1 MNKYTELSDFEI
13 NKKVAYL
20 FLDAGYYEINSYRQ
34 EVMYFRSGS
43 GKGLY
48 RDYDPCNNPSDA
60 MQIIIENKITMY
72 FVSDDIG
79 WAARD
84 SNTDY
89 GELEC
94 TDKNYCRAA
103 AILFLL
109 MKDI

>member
-13 NKKVAYL
+13 NKKVAEYIIP
-20 FLDAGYYEINSYRQ
+20 AGDWYVINKKTGNTVGCFGTGR
-34 EVMYFRSGS
+34 F
-43 GKGLY
+43 
-48 RDYDPCNNPSDA
+48 DPCNKYNDA
-60 MQIIIENKITMY
+60 MPIIIGYRISMY
-72 FVSDDIG
+72 FVNDNIG

-103 AILFLL
+103 MILFLL
-109 MKDI
+109 MKDVENNQ